1 MFRVGIDL
9 GGTNIAVGIV
19 DDEYNI
25 VGRGKIK
32 TRAPRPA
39 EEICDD
45 IAKAVNMALENANLK
60 IDDIESMGM
69 GVPGAVNPITGNVEF
84 SANLKFNNA
93 NVVELLEERLGKKAY
108 VDNDANAAALGE
120 MMAGAGKGSNNFIA
134 ITLGTGVG
142 GGTIIDGKMLLG
154 SKFAGGELGHTV
166 IVHNGIQCGC
176 GRKGCWET
184 YASATGLIR
193 QTKEKMNQ
201 HKDSIMWELAKGEL
215 DNVSGRTAFDAM
227 RKGDKY
233 GLEVVDTYCG
243 YVACGIVNI
252 INIFQ
257 PEVLC
262 IGGGISKEGNNLL
275 DRIQPVLDNECYSRN
290 PVSTIL
296 KIAELGNDAGIIGAA
311 MLEKIY

>member
-1 MFRVGIDL
+1 MYRVGIDL

-45 IAKAVNMALENANLK
+45 IANAVEMALEEAKLTMA
-60 IDDIESMGM
+60 DINSVGI
-69 GVPGAVNPITGNVEF
+69 GTPGAVNPQTGVISY
-84 SANLKFNNA
+84 SANLKFFDVNI
-93 NVVELLEERLGKKAY
+93 VSLLESRIGTKVY
-108 VDNDANAAALGE
+108 IDNDANAAALGE
-120 MMAGAGKGSNNFIA
+120 MIAGAGKGAKDFIA

-142 GGTIIDGKMLLG
+142 GGAIIDGKMLLG
-154 SKFAGGELGHTV
+154 SNFGGGELGHTV
-166 IVHNGIQCGC
+166 IIHNGVQCGC

-193 QTKEKMNQ
+193 QTKEKMLEC
-201 HKDSIMWELAKGEL
+201 KDSIMWKLVNGNIDKV
-215 DNVSGRTAFDAM
+215 NGRVAFDAM
-227 RKGDKY
+227 RQNDKA
-233 GLEVVDTYCG
+233 GIEVVDTYCE
-243 YVACGIVNI
+243 YIACGIVNI

-262 IGGGISKEGNNLL
+262 IGGGISNEKSNLL
-275 DRIQPVLDNECYSRN
+275 DRINPILDRECYSKN
-290 PVSTIL
+290 PVYTKL
-296 KIAELGNDAGIIGAA
+296 KTAELGNDAGIIGAA

>member
-1 MFRVGIDL
+1 MYRVGIDL

-45 IAKAVNMALENANLK
+45 IANAVEMALEEAKLTMA
-60 IDDIESMGM
+60 DINSVGI
-69 GVPGAVNPITGNVEF
+69 GTPGAVNPQTGVISY
-84 SANLKFNNA
+84 SANLKFFDVNI
-93 NVVELLEERLGKKAY
+93 VSLLESRIGTKVY
-108 VDNDANAAALGE
+108 IDNDANAAALGE
-120 MMAGAGKGSNNFIA
+120 MIAGAGKGAKDFIA

-142 GGTIIDGKMLLG
+142 GGAIIDGKMLLG
-154 SKFAGGELGHTV
+154 NNFGGGELGHTV
-166 IVHNGIQCGC
+166 IIHNGVQCGC

-193 QTKEKMNQ
+193 QTKEKMLEC
-201 HKDSIMWELAKGEL
+201 KDSIMWKLVNGNIDKV
-215 DNVSGRTAFDAM
+215 NGRVAFDAM
-227 RKGDKY
+227 RQNDKA
-233 GLEVVDTYCG
+233 GIEVVDTYCE
-243 YVACGIVNI
+243 YIACGIVNI

-262 IGGGISKEGNNLL
+262 IGGGISNEKSNLL
-275 DRIQPVLDNECYSRN
+275 DRINPILDRECYSKN
-290 PVSTIL
+290 PVYTKL
-296 KIAELGNDAGIIGAA
+296 KTAELGNDAGIIGAA